1 MRETPEAVQ
10 ELQRRIDTTMAKIN
24 PHFAAIVT
32 PKRRLTA
39 QQVVTHLQGTR
50 IVAFAT
56 VSPKGEPRVSPLDS
70 LFIHGRF
77 TLLAYVTA
85 TRIGHLRANPACSGV
100 YMETDKF
107 AVVANGT
114 VEWLSATTRTT
125 TRSMARGRRIRIG
138 PLRLGRRHLLPN
150 RAHLDVGLCLQA
162 EGVSGQGLLAGRA
175 PVDQAGEEGERQGS
189 GGGGGGEEEGGGG
202 GEGGGR

>member
-1 MRETPEAVQ
+1 MRETPEEVE
-10 ELQRRIDTTMAKIN
+10 ELQRLIDKTMAKIN

-39 QQVVTHLQGTR
+39 QQVVTHLEGTR

-56 VSPKGEPRVSPLDS
+56 VSAKGEPGSHHWIR

-77 TLLAYVTA
+77 TLSTDVTA

-114 VEWLSATTRTT
+114 VEWIERDHPDHDEIHGAWTAQYGSDPYTWGNVVFFRIQPT
-125 TRSMARGRRIRIG
+125 SMWAYAFKPRNF
-138 PLRLGRRHLLPN
+138 P
-150 RAHLDVGLCLQA
+150 A
-162 EGVSGQGLLAGRA
+162 
-175 PVDQAGEEGERQGS
+175 
-189 GGGGGGEEEGGGG
+189 
-202 GEGGGR
+202 